1 MIDLSSATMA
11 EKHCTLVINKGKD
24 VMPSQ
29 QEMMAELEK
38 PDIGAKTKA
47 IKQVLIMLL
56 NGERM
61 PKLLMTVI
69 RYACCQPPHATCFLA
84 ALCSTPPRHGV
95 ACTHNYGEVQ
105 LLPVVPL

>member
-1 MIDLSSATMA
+1 M

-29 QEMMAELEK
+29 QEMMDELEK
-38 PDIGAKTKA
+38 TNIEAKTKA
-47 IKQVLIMLL
+47 IKKVLVMLL

-69 RYACCQPPHATCFLA
+69 RYAHLF
-84 ALCSTPPRHGV
+84 S
-95 ACTHNYGEVQ
+95 
-105 LLPVVPL
+105 